1 MLSPM
6 FLKISYYYPNFVRHR
21 IVFQKNDEIEMS
33 KLERALGS
41 LQSDTL

>member
-6 FLKISYYYPNFVRHR
+6 FLKISYYYPNNFMGHR
-21 IVFQKNDEIEMS
+21 IVFPKNDEIEMS

-41 LQSDTL
+41 L